1 MHKDTEKVLERIME
15 QSRSSSGVI
24 KRLQGG
30 NNVNHIDWLFKEEY
44 LQSTYNPVR
53 ASDGTMYMYTMPTE
67 KAYEWERE
75 RQETASGR
83 AYVIR
88 ARLENELVATESMRE
103 TVRRLGDEAQRVGKA
118 WCGSSLGN
126 HAKVYYQGLEPVPA
140 DAHWDAEWGMID
152 RALSLSKTRGDW
164 QTYTID
170 KVEDE
175 IFSRCGTTQA
185 EMSDYSDHLLRIFG
199 EAEVEL
205 MGILEQSEGETTEET
220 RQRLLKDI
228 KAQRRNLTTAADE
241 VRQIVLAH
249 MPSMSRD
256 MENVALGAVTAA
268 HHHVLAGVK
277 ATRNLEWGVEQLRK
291 IASQIPQAARR
302 KKTRQK
308 RKNMRSSKVFIGH
321 DGQSH
326 AWRAVKDH
334 LEMKRFEV
342 EEFERTPVAGK
353 QIKDRLEE
361 MMEDADSA
369 VMIVTA
375 RDMEPSSTNV
385 IHEIGFAQGR
395 LGWEKVIILLQ
406 EGCTLPSN
414 LNGTVQLR
422 FKDENIKSVFSDL
435 EKNLRVEEHH

>member
-1 MHKDTEKVLERIME
+1 MHKDIEKVLERIMK
-15 QSRSSSGVI
+15 QSRSNSGVI

-75 RQETASGR
+75 RQETTSGR
-83 AYVIR
+83 ARVIG
-88 ARLENELVATESMRE
+88 ALLERKLAAAKSMRE
-103 TVRRLGDEAQRVGKA
+103 TVRKVRDEAQRVEKS

-126 HAKVYYQGLEPVPA
+126 HAKMYYQGLEPVPKHA
-140 DAHWDAEWGMID
+140 YWDVEWGMAD
-152 RALSLSKTRGDW
+152 GDLHPSKTKGTW
-164 QTYTID
+164 QKYMI
-170 KVEDE
+170 DE
-175 IFSRCGTTQA
+175 INDEIYSRCGTMQD
-185 EMSDYSDHLLRIFG
+185 EMSDYDAHLFRTFE
-199 EAEVEL
+199 EAEAEL
-205 MGILEQSEGETTEET
+205 MGILEQSEGEMAEAT
-220 RQRLLKDI
+220 RQRLLKDT
-228 KAQRRNLTTAADE
+228 KAQRGNLTTPAHEAT
-241 VRQIVLAH
+241 QMALAH
-249 MPSMSRD
+249 TPTISRD
-256 MENVALGAVTAA
+256 LENVARGPIPAA
-268 HHHVLAGVK
+268 HHHILAEVQ
-277 ATRNLEWGVEQLRK
+277 ALRQLELGVEQLGK
-291 IASQIPQAARR
+291 IASQITQA
-302 KKTRQK
+302 TRQK
-308 RKNMRSSKVFIGH
+308 QTRQESEKMRDSKVFIGH

-326 AWRAVKDH
+326 TWRAVKDY
-334 LEMKRFEV
+334 LEKKGFEV
-342 EEFERTPVAGK
+342 DEFERTSVAGK

-361 MMEDADSA
+361 MMEDAGWA

-406 EGCTLPSN
+406 EGCTVPSN
-414 LNGTVQLR
+414 LNGTVRLP